1 MSKSRLRNEV
11 KRVTARQ
18 LEDKVVYANSGGH
31 GLLAKLEEMTTAI
44 ERLNAKD
51 EETTTAIER
60 LTAETTT
67 AIERLTAEDEQKT
80 TAIERLTAKDEQK
93 TAQLKEH
100 QNEVTLLKGQVGR
113 LIQSSEGYRA
123 IRRRFLDVY
132 QRDIKGIKE
141 FKGSKAI
148 QTGNLRALEGD
159 ALGDAVLFNHDG
171 RSDSYLY
178 RELYGLDFEQV
189 LNFRMYTDDLLC

>member
-51 EETTTAIER
+51 EETTTAIKR
-60 LTAETTT
+60 LTAKDEETTT
-67 AIERLTAEDEQKT
+67 AIEH
-80 TAIERLTAKDEQK
+80 LTAKDEQK

-148 QTGNLRALEGD
+148 QTGNLRAHEGD